1 MQSLTEKKLILYASL
16 FIAVI
21 LNISKF
27 LALREGALIGQ
38 YWHFNG
44 WELLFQAMLNFGFCL
59 SLTYIILNLPRFIN
73 AGKRTK
79 TVLIL
84 IACIALILL
93 TDIIGIGIQK
103 KVFLNTTPDKIFRG
117 GYTLRLTVSAGLIF
131 ILTRIIYLLRES
143 KAKDKEN
150 ERLNNAYLN
159 AQLQLLKEELNPHF
173 FFNAL
178 SSLSAIVR
186 EDPKMAQQYIS
197 HLSKTFR
204 HTLNAEKKEV
214 ITLKEELNIFDSYSS
229 LMKMRLEDGLQIN
242 IDIAE
247 NFLLKSLPYMS
258 LQPLLENAVKHNAAS
273 ALNPLR
279 VTISLNGNYIIV
291 QNNLQPVSFA
301 EETTATGLAN
311 LNERFRILLKQEIE
325 INKTATHFIVKL
337 PLQLS

>member
-21 LNISKF
+21 LNITKL
-27 LALREGALIGQ
+27 LALREGAFIGQ

-59 SLTYIILNLPRFIN
+59 LLTNIILNLPKFIHE
-73 AGKRTK
+73 GKSTK
-79 TVLIL
+79 IVLII
-84 IACIALILL
+84 IAGIVLILL

-103 KVFLNTTPDKIFRG
+103 KIFLNTTPDKIFRG
-117 GYTLRLTVSAGLIF
+117 GYTLRLTVSAGLII

-143 KAKDKEN
+143 KNKDKEN

-204 HTLNAEKKEV
+204 HTLNAEKKQV
-214 ITLKEELNIFDSYSS
+214 ITLKEELTIFDSYVT
-229 LMKMRLEDGLQIN
+229 LIKMRLEDGFIIAIN
-242 IDIAE
+242 IPEA
-247 NFLLKSLPYMS
+247 NFNKQLPYMS
-258 LQPLLENAVKHNAAS
+258 LQPLLENATKHNVAS
-273 ALNPLR
+273 AANPLQ
-279 VTISLNGNYIIV
+279 VSISTDNNYLLF
-291 QNNLQPVSFA
+291 QNNLQPVSFV
-301 EETTATGLAN
+301 EETTGTGFAN
-311 LNERFRILLKQEIE
+311 LGERFRILMQKEIE
-325 INKTATHFIVKL
+325 IIKTGEHFTVKL
-337 PLQLS
+337 PL